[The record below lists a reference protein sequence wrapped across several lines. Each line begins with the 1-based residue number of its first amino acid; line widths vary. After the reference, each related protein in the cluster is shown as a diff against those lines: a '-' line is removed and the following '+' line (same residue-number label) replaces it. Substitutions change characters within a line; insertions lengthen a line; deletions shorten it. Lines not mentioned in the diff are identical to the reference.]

1 MVREQKMEAAQRRE
15 LEVMQKRQ
23 QQRQELIRKIIAE
36 NELRLKIEAEVSK
49 LEQDEF
55 ELIQRLQNTS
65 NLQKQAYEDLEG
77 ALNGDV
83 NRPRQWAATKKHPD
97 TDTL

>member
-1 MVREQKMEAAQRRE
+1 
-15 LEVMQKRQ
+15 
-23 QQRQELIRKIIAE
+23 
-36 NELRLKIEAEVSK
+36 LRLKIEAEVSK

-83 NRPRQWAATKKHPD
+83 SRPRQ
-97 TDTL
+97 